1 MSRNCFATFWQG
13 PLNALVY
20 SCLASFPAASARLI
34 LYAYEDVGDAPKGI
48 EIRDAREICSDPS
61 LTERYLVEGKCSL
74 ATFSDRFR
82 YEMMLRVDHC
92 WVDTDIVCLRLDPA
106 LEAALVWG
114 RQPEA
119 LGKAL
124 INNAVLRLPP
134 DHPVLKTMLAR
145 ARAAEGEDL
154 GWGAIGPY
162 LLTEA
167 AEAEGVYATSTEPQ
181 RFYPIGPDAFWRLVD
196 PASRSLVEEAVSG
209 AVFVHLW
216 SELLRRVGY
225 DFDAAPPPGA
235 YLYDKFAELGTLPRF
250 RRVCEVAEVAAI
262 VARWNAS
269 APAA

>member
-1 MSRNCFATFWQG
+1 LSASTFATFWQG

-20 SCLASFPAASARLI
+20 SCLASFPAVGARLV
-34 LYAYEDVGDAPKGI
+34 LYAYGSVDDAPKGI
-48 EIRDAREICSDPS
+48 EVRDAREICPDPT
-61 LTERYLVEGKCSL
+61 LTERYWVEGKRSL

-92 WVDTDIVCLRLDPA
+92 WVDADIVCLKLDA
-106 LEAALVWG
+106 AFEAKLVWG

-124 INNAVLRLPP
+124 INNAVLKLPP
-134 DHPVLKTMLAR
+134 DHPVLKTMLAK
-145 ARAAEGEDL
+145 ARAAEGQDIS
-154 GWGAIGPY
+154 WGAIGPY

-167 AEAEGVYATSTEPQ
+167 AEAEGVYETSAEP
-181 RFYPIGPDAFWRLVD
+181 RSFYPIAPDAFWRLID
-196 PASRSLVEEAVSG
+196 PASRSFVEEAASE
-209 AVFVHLW
+209 AVLIHLW

-235 YLYDKFAELGTLPRF
+235 YLYEKFGDLGMLSRF
-250 RRVCEVAEVAAI
+250 RRVCEVAEVEAI

>member
-1 MSRNCFATFWQG
+1 LSTSCFATFWQG

-20 SCLASFPAASARLI
+20 SCLASFPAAGARLI
-34 LYAYEDVGDAPKGI
+34 LYAYENVGDAPKGI
-48 EIRDAREICSDPS
+48 EIRDAREICADPA
-61 LTERYLVEGKCSL
+61 LTERYLVEGKRSL

-92 WVDTDIVCLRLDPA
+92 WVDADIVCLRLDPA
-106 LEAALVWG
+106 FEAALVWG

-124 INNAVLRLPP
+124 INNAVLRLPRE
-134 DHPVLKTMLAR
+134 HPVLKTMLAR
-145 ARAAEGEDL
+145 ARAAEGEDVS
-154 GWGAIGPY
+154 WGAIGPY

-167 AEAEGVYATSTEPQ
+167 AEAEGVYATSAAPES
-181 RFYPIGPDAFWRLVD
+181 FYPIAPDAFWRLID
-196 PASRSLVEEAVSG
+196 PASRSLVEEEVSK

-235 YLYDKFAELGTLPRF
+235 YLYEKFAELGTLSRFPR
-250 RRVCEVAEVAAI
+250 V
-262 VARWNAS
+262 WNAS